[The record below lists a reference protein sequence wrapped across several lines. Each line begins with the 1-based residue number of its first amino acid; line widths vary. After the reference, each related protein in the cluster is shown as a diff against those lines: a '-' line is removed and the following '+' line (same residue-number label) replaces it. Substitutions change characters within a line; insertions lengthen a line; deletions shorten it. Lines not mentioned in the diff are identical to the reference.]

1 MLNIVEDII
10 GIEELRPTLGT
21 VVDSVSDGDR
31 VVVITHRGKA
41 KAALI
46 SAHEYQRLL
55 QQADAYQ
62 HEIANQAETKRIA
75 LKEGGEVVVMKQA
88 ARPKRKTA

>member
-1 MLNIVEDII
+1 MLNIVDDFI

-21 VVDSVSDGDR
+21 VVDSVSEGDR

-62 HEIANQAETKRIA
+62 HNITNQAEIKRAA
-75 LKEGGEVVVMKQA
+75 LKDGGEAVMKRA
-88 ARPKRKTA
+88 TRPKRSTA